1 MPFRFDSQLT
11 PSKIVL
17 REAKRNNPSYRSSA
31 LKSLGSFVNG
41 FDELDLFAETYEIV
55 ASSVSRDTEDT
66 MDVDAP
72 DGRSV
77 KLM

>member
-1 MPFRFDSQLT
+1 M
-11 PSKIVL
+11 
-17 REAKRNNPSYRSSA
+17 
-31 LKSLGSFVNG
+31 NG

-55 ASSVSRDTEDT
+55 ASSVSQDTEDT

-72 DGRSV
+72 DGRSL

>member
-1 MPFRFDSQLT
+1 MFPILDLANPSQ
-11 PSKIVL
+11 IIL

-41 FDELDLFAETYEIV
+41 FDGLDLFDEAYEIV
-55 ASSVSRDTEDT
+55 TSSISEDTDDT

-72 DGRSV
+72 DGRSI
-77 KLM
+77 KMM

>member
-1 MPFRFDSQLT
+1 MS
-11 PSKIVL
+11 
-17 REAKRNNPSYRSSA
+17 
-31 LKSLGSFVNG
+31 G

-55 ASSVSRDTEDT
+55 TSSVSHDNEDT